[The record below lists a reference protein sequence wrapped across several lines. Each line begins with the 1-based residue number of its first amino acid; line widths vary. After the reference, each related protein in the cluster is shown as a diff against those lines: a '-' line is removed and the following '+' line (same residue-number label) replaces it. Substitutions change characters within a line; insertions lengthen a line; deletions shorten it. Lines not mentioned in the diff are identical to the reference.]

1 MGQSVK
7 IKSNAADDF
16 EFSAYHARPSHRR
29 LGGVIVVQEIFGID
43 EHIRR
48 DVDRWAEFGFESIAP
63 SLYDRR
69 EPGFVS
75 AHSPEGM
82 QAGIAHARATDLD
95 QALADIGACRDQM
108 EGPVFIVGY
117 CYGGSLAWMAAAKLP
132 GLSGASSYYGSM
144 VAANASLVPKC
155 PVIIH
160 LGRKD
165 AGIPCD
171 DVKAAVQAVSPQVE
185 VYIYDDAGHG
195 FNNEDPARLNEVSAT
210 LARQRTLAL
219 FGFA

>member
-1 MGQSVK
+1 MGQMIK

-16 EFSAYHARPSHRR
+16 EFSAYHAAPSGHRH
-29 LGGVIVVQEIFGID
+29 GGVVVVQEIFGID

-48 DVDRWAEFGFESIAP
+48 DVDRWADLGFEAIAP

-69 EPGFVS
+69 EPGFT
-75 AHSPEGM
+75 ATHSPEGM
-82 QAGIAHARATDLD
+82 QAGIGHARASDLD
-95 QALADIGACRDQM
+95 VALADMGACRDRM
-108 EGPVFIVGY
+108 NGPIYVVGY
-117 CYGGSLAWMAAAKLP
+117 CYGGSLSWLAAAKLS
-132 GLSGASSYYGSM
+132 GLSGASCYYGSM
-144 VAANASLVPKC
+144 IAANATLVPKC
-155 PVIIH
+155 QTIVH

-171 DVKAAVQAVSPQVE
+171 EVKAAVQATNPNVE

-195 FNNEDPARLNEVSAT
+195 FNNEDPARLNEASAT

-219 FGFA
+219 FGVA

>member
-1 MGQSVK
+1 MGETIK

-16 EFSAYHARPSHRR
+16 EFSAYRARPSHRR

-43 EHIRR
+43 EHIKR
-48 DVDRWAEFGFESIAP
+48 DVDRWADLGFEAIAP

-75 AHSPEGM
+75 GHDQAGM

-95 QALADIGACRDQM
+95 VALEDIAACRDKM
-108 EGPVFIVGY
+108 VGPIFIVGY
-117 CYGGSLAWMAAAKLP
+117 CYGGSLTWMAAAKVN

-144 VAANASLVPKC
+144 VAANASLTPKC
-155 PVIIH
+155 PTIVH
-160 LGRKD
+160 LGRLD

-171 DVKAAVQAVSPQVE
+171 EVTAAIQVTNPE
-185 VYIYDDAGHG
+185 VRVYIYDDAGHG

-219 FGFA
+219 FGVA